1 MSSDVKYKVR
11 LRAQFG
17 DIGPLEVP
25 GTYSVE
31 SLAAKAFESWPKGT
45 IKWTITIF
53 TWCCRHCPRQI
64 DDTRGELRSIRDR
77 TI

>member
-25 GTYSVE
+25 GTFSVE
-31 SLAAKAFESWPKGT
+31 SLAAEAFESWPKGT
-45 IKWTITIF
+45 TEWIINILY
-53 TWCCRHCPRQI
+53 I
-64 DDTRGELRSIRDR
+64 ELSTLSKTDSLHAWRVKVY
-77 TI
+77 